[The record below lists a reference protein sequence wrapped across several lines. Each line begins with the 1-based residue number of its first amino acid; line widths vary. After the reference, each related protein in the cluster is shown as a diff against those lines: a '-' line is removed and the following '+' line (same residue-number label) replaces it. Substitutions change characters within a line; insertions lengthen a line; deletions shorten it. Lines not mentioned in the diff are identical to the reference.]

1 MERVLGLQ
9 MGDFVRALQ
18 KSVVWF
24 SIFKIPRNRSMA
36 DEQRSA
42 FPSVFGMGYWPPP
55 ESAD

>member
-24 SIFKIPRNRSMA
+24 SIFKIP
-36 DEQRSA
+36 
-42 FPSVFGMGYWPPP
+42 
-55 ESAD
+55 

>member
-24 SIFKIPRNRSMA
+24 SRHRESESMA